1 LCFFGVELLVGEE
14 EEEDERERAESQP
27 PVIMKINP
35 SEFMMIMEASV
46 DLPFLEH
53 IRLIQLMRSVR
64 EPSDDLC
71 LDQPAGQ
78 ALYLMARS
86 VSRAA
91 EHLHDVR
98 RQSSKFNA
106 SGLPLLPLPPPRV
119 FFSIV

>member
-1 LCFFGVELLVGEE
+1 
-14 EEEDERERAESQP
+14 
-27 PVIMKINP
+27 MKINP

-64 EPSDDLC
+64 EPSADLC

-98 RQSSKFNA
+98 RKGSKFNA
-106 SGLPLLPLPPPRV
+106 SGLPLPPPRV
-119 FFSIV
+119 FIETSSCNLMGPTDKTRSLFFSFFFITIYCVLY

>member
-1 LCFFGVELLVGEE
+1 M
-14 EEEDERERAESQP
+14 
-27 PVIMKINP
+27 MKINP

-46 DLPFLEH
+46 DMPFLEH

-64 EPSDDLC
+64 EPSSDLC

-106 SGLPLLPLPPPRV
+106 SGLPLPRV
-119 FFSIV
+119 LYNNK